1 MAGSS
6 GSRPPADR
14 NSRCCRPTT
23 PPAISPRWFSAS
35 RCGSRSTRTSRCWSG
50 CCRECPSSLKFT
62 PMSRE
67 PMAESSEAGRDDGHG
82 PLSRGCIAPQP
93 LFAVGAVL
101 LGSFLANFDSRLT
114 SVGLPD
120 LRGAFSLG
128 FDEGAWLSTAAIGS
142 QIFIAPAVA
151 WLATVFGLRRML
163 GIPSLVYALVSLV
176 IPLVRDYNALI
187 VLSIAHGLLLGTFV
201 PATLMII
208 IRNLPI
214 RWWLP
219 AIAIY
224 SIRVGFSLD
233 TSTALVGFYVDHWGW
248 QWLYWQG
255 VIIAPL
261 MGLMV
266 YLGTPHE
273 EVNRPLLRDADWG
286 GMLLLG
292 TGVSMIYAGLDQGN
306 RLDWLGSGT
315 VMALLVGGGL
325 LCVAFLINE
334 AMVRQPWAHINVLFS
349 RHIGLSLVVILLY
362 TLTSLSNSSLVPNF
376 LSVVGQL
383 RPEQTGTLLLVYGA
397 LPMFVMVPVSIF
409 LLRQVD
415 PRFVLIVGL
424 SAFAAANLWGTQLT
438 HVWALG
444 DFVPIVILQS
454 IGQAFTLLPIIILA
468 LSNADPTRATAFAA
482 YIQIRRLGGA
492 EIGVALMGTWL
503 RVREQIHSNYLGQ
516 HLENGSDNVVRML
529 RQLADG
535 FASHGAATAPAR
547 ALGSLS
553 ALVAREANVMAY
565 IDGFW
570 LSFWLAMVALFFV
583 ALIRRALPGPFT
595 RAPLGFAKALMRWC
609 GVSVS

>member
-23 PPAISPRWFSAS
+23 PPAISPRWFNAF
-35 RCGSRSTRTSRCWSG
+35 RFGFCSTRTSRCWSD
-50 CCRECPSSLKFT
+50 CCRECRSSPKFT
-62 PMSRE
+62 PAKRE

-82 PLSRGCIAPQP
+82 PLSRGGIAPQP

-176 IPLVRDYNALI
+176 IPFVRDYNALI
-187 VLSIAHGLLLGTFV
+187 VLSIAHGMLLGTFV

-208 IRNLPI
+208 FRNLPV
-214 RWWLP
+214 RWWIP

-224 SIRVGFSLD
+224 SIRVGFALD
-233 TSTALVGFYVDHWGW
+233 TSTSLVGFYVEHLGW

-255 VIIAPL
+255 VVIAPL

-266 YLGTPHE
+266 YLGTPQE
-273 EVNRPLLRDADWG
+273 PVNRDVLRDADWG

-306 RLDWLGSGT
+306 RLDWLESGT
-315 VMALLVGGGL
+315 VMALLLGGGVL
-325 LCVAFLINE
+325 FVAFLINE
-334 AMVRQPWAHINVLFS
+334 TIVLQPWAHVNVLFS
-349 RHIGLSLVVILLY
+349 RNVGLSLVVILLY

-376 LSVVGQL
+376 LSVVGQM
-383 RPEQTGTLLLVYGA
+383 RPEQTGVLLLTYGA
-397 LPMFVMVPVSIF
+397 LPMLALVPISIF
-409 LLRQVD
+409 LLRHFD
-415 PRFVLIVGL
+415 ARTVLIVGL
-424 SAFAAANLWGTQLT
+424 SAFAAANLLGTQLS
-438 HVWALG
+438 HDWARG
-444 DFVPIVILQS
+444 DFVTIVVLQS

-468 LSNADPTRATAFAA
+468 VLITRAT
-482 YIQIRRLGGA
+482 
-492 EIGVALMGTWL
+492 
-503 RVREQIHSNYLGQ
+503 
-516 HLENGSDNVVRML
+516 
-529 RQLADG
+529 
-535 FASHGAATAPAR
+535 
-547 ALGSLS
+547 
-553 ALVAREANVMAY
+553 
-565 IDGFW
+565 
-570 LSFWLAMVALFFV
+570 
-583 ALIRRALPGPFT
+583 PGPFT
-595 RAPLGFAKALMRWC
+595 AAPFGFAKGVLRKC
-609 GVSVS
+609 GVAVS

>member
-1 MAGSS
+1 MA
-6 GSRPPADR
+6 
-14 NSRCCRPTT
+14 
-23 PPAISPRWFSAS
+23 
-35 RCGSRSTRTSRCWSG
+35 
-50 CCRECPSSLKFT
+50 
-62 PMSRE
+62 
-67 PMAESSEAGRDDGHG
+67 AESSDAGRTGQG
-82 PLSRGCIAPQP
+82 PLSRGGIAPQP

-120 LRGAFSLG
+120 LRGAFSLS

-151 WLATVFGLRRML
+151 WLATVFGLRRIL

-176 IPLVRDYNALI
+176 IPFVRDYNALI
-187 VLSIAHGLLLGTFV
+187 ALSIVHGLLLGTFV

-208 IRNLPI
+208 FRNLPI

-233 TSTALVGFYVDHWGW
+233 TSTSLVGFYVDHWGW

-255 VIIAPL
+255 VVIAPL

-266 YLGTPHE
+266 YLGTPRE
-273 EVNRPLLRDADWG
+273 PVNKVLLRHADWG

-315 VMALLVGGGL
+315 VMALLLGGGL

-334 AMVRQPWAHINVLFS
+334 MMVREPWAHINVLFS
-349 RHIGLSLVVILLY
+349 RNIGLSLIVILLY
-362 TLTSLSNSSLVPNF
+362 TLASLSNSSLVPNF
-376 LSVVGQL
+376 LSVVGGL
-383 RPEQTGTLLLVYGA
+383 RPEQTGTLLVVYGA

-409 LLRQVD
+409 LLRHVD

-424 SAFAAANLWGTQLT
+424 SAFAAANLLGTQLT
-438 HVWALG
+438 HDWALG
-444 DFVPIVILQS
+444 DFIPIVLLQS

-468 LSNADPTRATAFAA
+468 LSNADPSRATAFAA
-482 YIQIRRLGGA
+482 YIQIMRLGGA

-503 RVREQIHSNYLGQ
+503 RVREQIHSNFIGQ
-516 HLENGSDNVVRML
+516 HLESGSAGVARML
-529 RQLADG
+529 KQLSDH
-535 FASHGAATAPAR
+535 FAGHGATTAPAR
-547 ALGSLS
+547 AIGSLS
-553 ALVAREANVMAY
+553 ALVARESNVLAY

-570 LSFWLAMVALFFV
+570 LTFWIAILALGVVAF
-583 ALIRRALPGPFT
+583 ITRAPPGPFT
-595 RAPLGFAKALMRWC
+595 PAPFGAVQALMQRLGW
-609 GVSVS
+609 SRT